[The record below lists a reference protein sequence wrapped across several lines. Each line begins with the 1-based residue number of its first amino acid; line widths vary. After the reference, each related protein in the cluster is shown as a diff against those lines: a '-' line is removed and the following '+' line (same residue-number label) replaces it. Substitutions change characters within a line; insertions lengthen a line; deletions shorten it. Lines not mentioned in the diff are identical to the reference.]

1 MRVRVGKK
9 TAGLSRKT
17 AIFCRLK
24 TPFYGWFHAFF
35 PVCRPILGGLKFK
48 IVKRWKTK
56 NRKFVATVVYIDS
69 GPPALFFGGHFL
81 ALLP

>member
-1 MRVRVGKK
+1 MS
-9 TAGLSRKT
+9 LSRQENGRLCRKT
-17 AIFCRLK
+17 AIFLP
-24 TPFYGWFHAFF
+24 TPNPLLWLVSCVS

-56 NRKFVATVVYIDS
+56 NRKFVATLVFIGS